1 MPTKKI
7 TIEIDED
14 VYLKIKDIAI
24 SLYPGVIPL
33 PAPDRIIKFLVDK
46 HKGESFLDGAAIT
59 NNKKKPI

>member
-24 SLYPGVIPL
+24 PP
-33 PAPDRIIKFLVDK
+33 PAPDHIIKFLVDK
-46 HKGESFLDGAAIT
+46 YKGEIFLDGAAII
-59 NNKKKPI
+59 NNKRQPI